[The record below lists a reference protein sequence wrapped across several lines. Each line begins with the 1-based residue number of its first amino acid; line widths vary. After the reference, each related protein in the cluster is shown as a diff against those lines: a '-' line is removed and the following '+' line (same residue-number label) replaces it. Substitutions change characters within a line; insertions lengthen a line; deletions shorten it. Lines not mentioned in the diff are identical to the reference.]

1 MIGNK
6 QNLVKDGMKT
16 KVKKVLVVDDDP
28 VLVRLVK
35 EILKSQGFTV
45 ETAKDGIDAMVMVK
59 KDKPDLIVLDIMM
72 PELNGYDVLR
82 ALKFTD
88 DFKDI
93 PVLLL
98 TAREQELDK
107 RIGDMMGI
115 DYLQK
120 PVHRESFLEKINKMF
135 RS

>member
-1 MIGNK
+1 
-6 QNLVKDGMKT
+6 MKT

-28 VLVRLVK
+28 VVIRLVK
-35 EILKSQGFTV
+35 ELLKTQGYVV

-59 KDKPDLIVLDIMM
+59 KEMPDLIVLDIMM

-82 ALKFTD
+82 TLKFTD
-88 DFKDI
+88 EFKEI

-107 RIGDMMGI
+107 RIGEMMGI
-115 DYLQK
+115 EYIQK
-120 PVHRESFLEKINKMF
+120 PVNREAFLEKINKIF
-135 RS
+135 QSS

>member
-1 MIGNK
+1 
-6 QNLVKDGMKT
+6 MKT

>member
-1 MIGNK
+1 
-6 QNLVKDGMKT
+6 MKT

-28 VLVRLVK
+28 VVIRLVK
-35 EILKSQGFTV
+35 ELLKTQGYVV

-59 KDKPDLIVLDIMM
+59 KEIPDLIVLDIMM

-82 ALKFTD
+82 TLKFTD
-88 DFKDI
+88 EFKEI

-107 RIGDMMGI
+107 RIGEMMGI
-115 DYLQK
+115 EYIQK
-120 PVHRESFLEKINKMF
+120 PVNREAFLEKIDKIF
-135 RS
+135 QSS

>member
-1 MIGNK
+1 
-6 QNLVKDGMKT
+6 MKT

-28 VLVRLVK
+28 VVIRLVK
-35 EILKSQGFTV
+35 ELLKTQGYLV
-45 ETAKDGIDAMVMVK
+45 ETAKDGIDAMVVVK
-59 KDKPDLIVLDIMM
+59 KEKPDLIVLDIMM

-82 ALKFTD
+82 TLKFTD
-88 DFKDI
+88 EFKEI

-107 RIGDMMGI
+107 RLGQMMGI

-120 PVHRESFLEKINKMF
+120 PVNREAFLEKIDKMLQ
-135 RS
+135 SS

>member
-1 MIGNK
+1 
-6 QNLVKDGMKT
+6 MKT

-59 KDKPDLIVLDIMM
+59 KEKPDLIVLDIMM

-88 DFKDI
+88 DFKEI

-120 PVHRESFLEKINKMF
+120 PVHRESFLGKINKMF

>member
-1 MIGNK
+1 
-6 QNLVKDGMKT
+6 MKT

-28 VLVRLVK
+28 VLLRLVK
-35 EILKSQGFTV
+35 EILKIQGFSV

-59 KDKPDLIVLDIMM
+59 KDKPDLIILDIIM

-82 ALKFTD
+82 ALKFSD
-88 DFKDI
+88 EFKHI

-115 DYLQK
+115 GYLQK
-120 PVHRESFLEKINKMF
+120 PVQRDSFLEKVNMMLKAK
-135 RS
+135 

>member
-1 MIGNK
+1 
-6 QNLVKDGMKT
+6 MKP
-16 KVKKVLVVDDDP
+16 KARKVLVVDDDP

-35 EILKSQGFTV
+35 EMLKNQGFVV

-59 KDKPDLIVLDIMM
+59 KEKPDLIVLDIMM

-88 DFKDI
+88 EYKEI

-107 RIGDMMGI
+107 RIGEMMGI

-120 PVHRESFLEKINKMF
+120 PVQREALVEKIKKIF
-135 RS
+135 KL

>member
-1 MIGNK
+1 
-6 QNLVKDGMKT
+6 MKG
-16 KVKKVLVVDDDP
+16 KNKKVLVVDDDP
-28 VLVRLVK
+28 VVIRLVK
-35 EILKSQGFTV
+35 EILKNQGFNV
-45 ETAKDGIDAMVMVK
+45 ETAKDGIDAMVLVK

-82 ALKFTD
+82 TLKFTD
-88 DFKDI
+88 EFKDI

-107 RIGDMMGI
+107 RIGEMMGI

-120 PVHRESFLEKINKMF
+120 PVNREAFIEKIDKII
-135 RS
+135 

>member
-1 MIGNK
+1 
-6 QNLVKDGMKT
+6 MKP
-16 KVKKVLVVDDDP
+16 KVRKVLVVDDDP

-35 EILKSQGFTV
+35 ELLKNQGFVV

-59 KDKPDLIVLDIMM
+59 KEKPDLIVLDIMM

-88 DFKDI
+88 EYKEI

-107 RIGDMMGI
+107 RIGEMMGI

-120 PVHRESFLEKINKMF
+120 PVQREALIEKIKKIF
-135 RS
+135 KL

>member
-1 MIGNK
+1 
-6 QNLVKDGMKT
+6 MKT

-28 VLVRLVK
+28 VVIRLVK
-35 EILKSQGFTV
+35 ELLKSHGYMV

-59 KDKPDLIVLDIMM
+59 KEKPDLIVLDIMM

-82 ALKFTD
+82 TLKFTD
-88 DFKDI
+88 EYKEI

-98 TAREQELDK
+98 TSREQELDK
-107 RIGDMMGI
+107 RIGEMMGI

-120 PVHRESFLEKINKMF
+120 PVNRESFLEKIDKALK
-135 RS
+135 SS